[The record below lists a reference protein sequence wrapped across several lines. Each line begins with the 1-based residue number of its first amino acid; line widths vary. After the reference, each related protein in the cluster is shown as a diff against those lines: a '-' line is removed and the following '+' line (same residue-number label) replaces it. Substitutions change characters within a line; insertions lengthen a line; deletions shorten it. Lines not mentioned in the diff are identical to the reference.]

1 MEIWTNN
8 FVTFNRQG
16 RVEDEKLWYFWS
28 SLKNLIFMGG
38 WGEGGWART
47 WKTGIEEEIAWAW
60 IVSRFMGCA
69 WQEQEGGDC
78 VWGVGWYLNDTIP
91 ISFCL
96 WCLKI
101 SCLLYIPGYMLLCT
115 HNGLHS
121 RKAIVIE
128 KVLWCVSFILF

>member
-1 MEIWTNN
+1 MLLLTDK
-8 FVTFNRQG
+8 VGLRMKSFNIFGARL
-16 RVEDEKLWYFWS
+16 KTWFLW
-28 SLKNLIFMGG
+28 GG
-38 WGEGGWART
+38 GGWART

-128 KVLWCVSFILF
+128 KVLWCVSLILF